1 MPGEKH
7 GRPIVHW
14 LTESAESIILWPV
27 LADERDI
34 SAWRRERIKPIMVPG
49 LFGNLCISTP
59 AIRDRV

>member
-27 LADERDI
+27 LAGERDI

-49 LFGNLCISTP
+49 LFGNL
-59 AIRDRV
+59 